1 MKSIKRF
8 IIMLQ
13 FFTTIPIKQN
23 IKSDVEDYGKGLVF
37 APLVG
42 LIIGII
48 LTGVYYGLERFF
60 SAQVIF
66 VFIIIAYIILTG
78 GIHLD
83 GLADT
88 FDGLFCGK
96 SKEKILEIMRD
107 SRIGTNGLLA
117 VVCLL
122 LLNYTLFTSL
132 DLKEIKA
139 VLILFPAAGRMASL
153 IGAGASGYARET
165 WGLGKSFID
174 YCGFREVVSGSII
187 YIAVFCVILGV
198 EGLVAAAVTIVFPY
212 IILKLIVGKIQGAT
226 GDVLGA
232 LCEMN
237 QTCFLICVVLFKGT
251 NFITSMRG

>member
-88 FDGLFCGK
+88 FDGLFSGK
-96 SKEKILEIMRD
+96 SKD
-107 SRIGTNGLLA
+107 S
-117 VVCLL
+117 
-122 LLNYTLFTSL
+122 
-132 DLKEIKA
+132 
-139 VLILFPAAGRMASL
+139 
-153 IGAGASGYARET
+153 
-165 WGLGKSFID
+165 
-174 YCGFREVVSGSII
+174 
-187 YIAVFCVILGV
+187 
-198 EGLVAAAVTIVFPY
+198 
-212 IILKLIVGKIQGAT
+212 
-226 GDVLGA
+226 
-232 LCEMN
+232 
-237 QTCFLICVVLFKGT
+237 
-251 NFITSMRG
+251 